1 MFLPHI
7 LAENALI
14 SEANVPASNG
24 GCRLFYG
31 SAPPL
36 YSQCHGNAP
45 KEQGEGA
52 TYTPLMVLRHY
63 GLRLCTIIAQARCAK
78 TKFDP
83 FCYGCDYQNRTLSK
97 VFNFRLRTKACA
109 EQPELQDFCRRDLMS
124 PESSLARDLMC
135 SLSKYIITV
144 LVHC

>member
-24 GCRLFYG
+24 GGQLFSG

-36 YSQCHGNAP
+36 HPQSPGNSP

-52 TYTPLMVLRHY
+52 TYTPLMEFRLY
-63 GLRLCTIIAQARCAK
+63 GLRLCTIMTQARCAM

-83 FCYGCDYQNRTLSK
+83 RHAQNNR
-97 VFNFRLRTKACA
+97 N
-109 EQPELQDFCRRDLMS
+109 RRIS
-124 PESSLARDLMC
+124 AIE
-135 SLSKYIITV
+135 I
-144 LVHC
+144 